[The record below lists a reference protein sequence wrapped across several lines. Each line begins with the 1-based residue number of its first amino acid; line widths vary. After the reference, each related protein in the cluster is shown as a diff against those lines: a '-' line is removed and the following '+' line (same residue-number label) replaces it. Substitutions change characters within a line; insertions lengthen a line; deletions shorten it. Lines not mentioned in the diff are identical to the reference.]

1 MHTANTVDEHA
12 VTRKV
17 TRRIVPFLFLLYI
30 ISYLDRVNIGY
41 AALQMNQE
49 LALNSEAFGFAS
61 GIFFLGYFLFEVPSN
76 LLLNK
81 FGARVWIGRI
91 LVTWGVVAIAS
102 AFAQSATQLYVL
114 RFLLGVAEAGFFPG
128 LILYLTQWFR
138 KKDLATTI
146 ALFLAAIPV
155 SFIVGAPL
163 STWMMDHIH
172 WFDWSGWRWMI
183 VLEGAPALVGGVLCF
198 LYLTDRPSD
207 ATWLK
212 PQERDWLM
220 NELEQE
226 KRARPA
232 APHHSSLKMMANPKV
247 LYLAFIYF
255 VTQCASLGISY
266 WMPQIIKSFPQTLSH
281 TQIGLVAMVPYAFTM
296 IVMVWWSRRSD
307 RKKERRLHAAVP
319 LAITALTLLGI
330 GLTTNPY
337 LSMTMISL
345 SLAALYASKSPFWAL
360 STESLSTTTAAVSIA
375 VINSIGNLG
384 GFFGPYLIGYIK
396 SLTHTATS
404 GLMAFSGLF
413 VISFLMT
420 LFIRTTAQQAPVL
433 PEAIGERNW

>member
-1 MHTANTVDEHA
+1 MHTENAIDERA

-17 TRRIVPFLFLLYI
+17 TQRIVPFLFVLYI

-41 AALQMNQE
+41 AALQMNRE
-49 LALNSEAFGFAS
+49 LALSSEAFGFAS
-61 GIFFLGYFLFEVPSN
+61 GIFFIGYFLFEVPSN
-76 LLLNK
+76 LLLSK

-91 LVTWGVVAIAS
+91 LVTWGIVAILS
-102 AFAQSATQLYVL
+102 AFAQNATQLYVL

-138 KKDLATTI
+138 TKDLATTI

-163 STWMMDHIH
+163 STWIMDHIQ
-172 WFDWSGWRWMI
+172 WLNWSGWRWMI
-183 VLEGAPALVGGVLCF
+183 VLEGAPALIGGVLCF
-198 LYLTDRPSD
+198 LYLTDRPSG
-207 ATWLK
+207 AKWLK
-212 PQERDWLM
+212 PQERAWLM
-220 NELEQE
+220 TELEQE
-226 KRARPA
+226 KRSRPSA
-232 APHHSSLKMMANPKV
+232 KHHGSLKVMANPKV

-255 VTQCASLGISY
+255 VSQCASLGISY

-296 IVMVWWSRRSD
+296 IVMVMWSRRSD
-307 RKKERRLHAAVP
+307 RLKERRLHAALP

-330 GLTTNPY
+330 GLTADPY
-337 LSMTMISL
+337 LSIGLISL

-360 STESLSTTTAAVSIA
+360 STESLPPATAAVSIA

-396 SLTHTATS
+396 SWTHTATS
-404 GLMAFSGLF
+404 GIMAFSGLF

-420 LFIRTTAQQAPVL
+420 LSIRSAWQQTPVL
-433 PEAIGERNW
+433 SEVIGEDNG

>member
-1 MHTANTVDEHA
+1 M
-12 VTRKV
+12 
-17 TRRIVPFLFLLYI
+17 
-30 ISYLDRVNIGY
+30 
-41 AALQMNQE
+41 
-49 LALNSEAFGFAS
+49 
-61 GIFFLGYFLFEVPSN
+61 
-76 LLLNK
+76 
-81 FGARVWIGRI
+81 
-91 LVTWGVVAIAS
+91 
-102 AFAQSATQLYVL
+102 
-114 RFLLGVAEAGFFPG
+114 
-128 LILYLTQWFR
+128 
-138 KKDLATTI
+138 
-146 ALFLAAIPV
+146 
-155 SFIVGAPL
+155 
-163 STWMMDHIH
+163 
-172 WFDWSGWRWMI
+172 
-183 VLEGAPALVGGVLCF
+183 
-198 LYLTDRPSD
+198 
-207 ATWLK
+207 
-212 PQERDWLM
+212 
-220 NELEQE
+220 
-226 KRARPA
+226 
-232 APHHSSLKMMANPKV
+232 
-247 LYLAFIYF
+247 
-255 VTQCASLGISY
+255 
-266 WMPQIIKSFPQTLSH
+266 SH